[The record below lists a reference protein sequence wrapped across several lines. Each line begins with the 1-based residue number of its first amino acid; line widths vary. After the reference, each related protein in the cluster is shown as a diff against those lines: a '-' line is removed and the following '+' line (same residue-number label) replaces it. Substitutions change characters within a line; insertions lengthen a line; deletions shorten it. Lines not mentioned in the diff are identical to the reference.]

1 MSCEPKAMKRS
12 GAVLLMTLLLIAIM
26 SGGIALVLAQSN
38 HLLTLSQHSRG
49 DAQITKIASDLKRL
63 LPELLS
69 KIESA
74 RDLDYLLMLPLSSHS
89 SDNRFS
95 LEASLYSPLGVF
107 NINNVCDAAGKPKE
121 PQASILSAI
130 FTRYPIAAQDTFI
143 NILFDTIDTDLAERQ
158 EGSEIV
164 TFFSDVHN
172 GSIENMTQFEQIISR
187 YLAITKDPQ
196 ILEIPWEKLIGF
208 EGDKIDIN
216 YASPE
221 IVSIIAPKIDSA
233 TLRQITDLRTEPFES
248 KEKLLSVAPEL
259 SSVYDP
265 YFLVYSPGKPY
276 PLIGEV
282 TMQTDGESNSFRFH
296 IDLQNR
302 TFSRLEIQ

>member
-1 MSCEPKAMKRS
+1 MSDEPKAIKRS

-38 HLLTLSQHSRG
+38 HLLQLSQHSRG

-74 RDLDYLLMLPLSSHS
+74 RDLDYFLMLPLSSHS

-95 LEASLYSPLGVF
+95 LEASLHSPLGVF
-107 NINNVCDAAGKPKE
+107 NINNVCDTEGKPKE
-121 PQASILSAI
+121 PQASLLSAI
-130 FTRYPIAAQDTFI
+130 FARYPIAAPDTFI
-143 NILFDTIDTDLAERQ
+143 NIIFDTIDTDLAERQ

-164 TFFSDVHN
+164 TFFSDFHN
-172 GSIENMTQFEQIISR
+172 GSIVNMTQFEQIIGR

-208 EGDKIDIN
+208 EGEKIDIN

-221 IVSIIAPKIDSA
+221 IVSIIAPNIDSA
-233 TLRQITDLRTEPFES
+233 TLRQITDLRTGSFDS
-248 KEKLLSVAPEL
+248 KEKLLSVAPQL

-265 YFLVYSPGKPY
+265 YFMIYTPGKPY

-282 TMQTDGESNSFRFH
+282 AMQTDGESNGFRFH